1 MKANKLNSLVL
12 LIAVACVFAA
22 FVAFRSANPTSS
34 KVVYMQF
41 STVESIIPGGMGRSK
56 MTTILPDGTKTDEDL
71 QNFYS
76 MVGIN
81 FGNITNNNIA
91 ITKKINDL
99 VSQGWEFDKIVT
111 GTQSPTDKNGQG
123 IFISRYF
130 FKRAVE

>member
-1 MKANKLNSLVL
+1 MNKINPWI
-12 LIAVACVFAA
+12 LILALAGIVAAIAA
-22 FVAFRSANPTSS
+22 FKPAVPQPS
-34 KVVYMQF
+34 KLVYMQF
-41 STVESIIPGGMGRSK
+41 STIESIIPGGLGRSK
-56 MTTILPDGTKTDEDL
+56 MITVMPDGTKTEEDL

-81 FGNITNNNIA
+81 FGNISGNNIA

-99 VSQGWEFDKIVT
+99 VAQGWEFDKVFA
-111 GTQSPTDKNGQG
+111 GTQSPSDNNGQG

>member
-1 MKANKLNSLVL
+1 MKTFNLNPLLLLVAIVSIL
-12 LIAVACVFAA
+12 AAIFAFKSVPPQA
-22 FVAFRSANPTSS
+22 P

-41 STVESIIPGGMGRSK
+41 STVESIIPGGLGRSRM
-56 MTTILPDGTKTDEDL
+56 MTIMPDGTKTEDDL

-81 FGNITNNNIA
+81 FGNIANNNIA

-99 VSQGWEFDKIVT
+99 IAQGWEFDKIVT
-111 GTQSPTDKNGQG
+111 GTQSPSDKNGQG

-130 FKRAVE
+130 FKRAAE

>member
-1 MKANKLNSLVL
+1 MKTINLNPWLLV
-12 LIAVACVFAA
+12 IAVAGFFAA
-22 FVAFRSANPTSS
+22 AVAFKSASPQPA

-41 STVESIIPGGMGRSK
+41 TTVESIIPGGLGRSR
-56 MTTILPDGTKTDEDL
+56 MLTTMPDGTKTEEDL

-81 FGNITNNNIA
+81 FGNISNNNNA

-99 VSQGWEFDKIVT
+99 ETQGWEFDKIIT
-111 GTQSPTDKNGQG
+111 GTQSPAENNGQG

-130 FKRAVE
+130 FKRALE

>member
-1 MKANKLNSLVL
+1 MKTFNLNPWLLLVGIVSIL
-12 LIAVACVFAA
+12 AAIAA
-22 FVAFRSANPTSS
+22 FKSAPPQAA

-41 STVESIIPGGMGRSK
+41 STVESIIPGGLGRSRM
-56 MTTILPDGTKTDEDL
+56 MTIMPDGTKTEDDL

-81 FGNITNNNIA
+81 FGNIANNNIA

-99 VSQGWEFDKIVT
+99 IAQGWEFDKIVT
-111 GTQSPTDKNGQG
+111 GSQSPSDKNGQG

>member
-1 MKANKLNSLVL
+1 MKSIHLSPWIL
-12 LIAVACVFAA
+12 LLAVAGIFVSV
-22 FVAFRSANPTSS
+22 VAFKTPAPQSS
-34 KVVYMQF
+34 KVLYMQF
-41 STVESIIPGGMGRSK
+41 TTIESIIPAGIGRSK
-56 MTTILPDGTKTDEDL
+56 MITVMPDGTKTEEDL

-81 FGNITNNNIA
+81 FGNISNNTIA

-111 GTQSPTDKNGQG
+111 GTQSPAENNGQG

>member
-1 MKANKLNSLVL
+1 MKTINLNPWFL
-12 LIAVACVFAA
+12 LIAVTGLFAA
-22 FVAFRSANPTSS
+22 AVAFKPASPQPA

-41 STVESIIPGGMGRSK
+41 TTVESIIPGGLGRSK
-56 MTTILPDGTKTDEDL
+56 MLTTMPDGSKTEDDL

-81 FGNITNNNIA
+81 FGNISNNNNA

-99 VSQGWEFDKIVT
+99 ITQGWEFDKIVT
-111 GTQSPTDKNGQG
+111 GTQSPAENNGQG

>member
-1 MKANKLNSLVL
+1 MKTINLNPWL
-12 LIAVACVFAA
+12 LLLAVAGVFAA
-22 FVAFRSANPTSS
+22 AVAFKSTNPPAP

-41 STVESIIPGGMGRSK
+41 STIESIIPGGLGRSK
-56 MTTILPDGTKTDEDL
+56 MITVMPDGTKTEEDL

-81 FGNITNNNIA
+81 FGNISGNNIV

-99 VSQGWEFDKIVT
+99 ITQGWEFDKVIT
-111 GTQSPTDKNGQG
+111 GTQSPSDNNGQG

-130 FKRAVE
+130 FKRNVE

>member
-1 MKANKLNSLVL
+1 MKNINLNPWL
-12 LIAVACVFAA
+12 LLLAVAGVFAA
-22 FVAFRSANPTSS
+22 AVAFKPANPQAP

-41 STVESIIPGGMGRSK
+41 STIESIIPGGIGRSK
-56 MTTILPDGTKTDEDL
+56 MITVMPDGKKTEEDL

-81 FGNITNNNIA
+81 FGNISGNNIA

-99 VSQGWEFDKIVT
+99 VAQGWEFDKVIT
-111 GTQSPTDKNGQG
+111 GTQSPSDNNGQG

-130 FKRAVE
+130 FKRNAE

>member
-1 MKANKLNSLVL
+1 MKTNKFNPWIL
-12 LIAVACVFAA
+12 LIAVAAIFAA
-22 FVAFRSANPTSS
+22 VVAFKSAAPPSS
-34 KVVYMQF
+34 KLVYMQF
-41 STVESIIPGGMGRSK
+41 STVESIIPGGLGRSK
-56 MTTILPDGTKTDEDL
+56 MITVLPDGAKTEEDL

-99 VSQGWEFDKIVT
+99 VSKGWEFDKIIT
-111 GTQSPTDKNGQG
+111 GTQSPSDNNGQG

-130 FKRAVE
+130 FKRTVE

>member
-1 MKANKLNSLVL
+1 MKTYNLNPLLL
-12 LIAVACVFAA
+12 LISVAGILAA
-22 FVAFRSANPTSS
+22 ILAFRPPSQPST
-34 KVVYMQF
+34 KLVYMQF
-41 STVESIIPGGMGRSK
+41 STVESIIPGGLGRSK
-56 MTTILPDGTKTDEDL
+56 MITIMPDGTKTDDDL

-99 VSQGWEFDKIVT
+99 VALGWEFDKVIT
-111 GTQSPTDKNGQG
+111 GTQSPSDKNGQG

-130 FKRAVE
+130 FKRAAE